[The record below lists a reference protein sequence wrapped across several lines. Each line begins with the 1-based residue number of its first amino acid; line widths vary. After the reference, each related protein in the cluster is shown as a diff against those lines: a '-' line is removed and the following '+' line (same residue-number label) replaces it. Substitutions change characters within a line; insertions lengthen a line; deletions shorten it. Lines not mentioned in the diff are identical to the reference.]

1 MDWKR
6 KLSSRKLWLAVIAFI
21 TSLLMA
27 LGAEPDTIERV
38 ASIIMSG
45 GALIAYILAEGYIDG
60 KREEGDTVFVDESCD
75 DIVDKNYDDM
85 V

>member
-6 KLSSRKLWLAVIAFI
+6 KLSSRKLWVAVIAFV

-27 LGAEPDTIERV
+27 IGAEPDTIEKMTG
-38 ASIIMSG
+38 IIMSG

-75 DIVDKNYDDM
+75 DVVD
-85 V
+85 

>member
-1 MDWKR
+1 MRLRKESRMDWKR
-6 KLSSRKLWLAVIAFI
+6 KLASRKLWVAVIAFV

-27 LGAEPDTIERV
+27 IGAEPDTIEKMTGIV
-38 ASIIMSG
+38 MSG

-60 KREEGDTVFVDESCD
+60 KREEGDTVIVDENCD
-75 DIVDKNYDDM
+75 NV

>member
-6 KLSSRKLWLAVIAFI
+6 KLSSRKLWVAVIAFV
-21 TSLLMA
+21 TSLMLA
-27 LGAEPDTIERV
+27 IGAESDTIEKV
-38 ASIIMSG
+38 AGIIMSG

-60 KREEGDTVFVDESCD
+60 KREEGDTILVDESCD
-75 DIVDKNYDDM
+75 DV

>member
-6 KLSSRKLWLAVIAFI
+6 KLSSRKLWVAVIAFV

-27 LGAEPDTIERV
+27 LGAEPDTIEKV
-38 ASIIMSG
+38 VGIIMSG

-60 KREEGDTVFVDESCD
+60 KREEGDTILVDESCD
-75 DIVDKNYDDM
+75 DV

>member
-1 MDWKR
+1 MDLKR
-6 KLSSRKLWLAVIAFI
+6 KLSSRKLWVAVIAFV

-27 LGAEPDTIERV
+27 IGAEPDTVEKV
-38 ASIIMSG
+38 AGIIMSG

-60 KREEGDTVFVDESCD
+60 KREEGDTVFVDENCD
-75 DIVDKNYDDM
+75 GV